1 LIIRISGGFRL
12 GLGVGVALRL
22 RSSTLSACAPLFPL
36 ADRRPKP
43 DFYFLRNF
51 ALSIMAW
58 AIGLRLQ
65 PQR

>member
-1 LIIRISGGFRL
+1 MIRISGGFRL
-12 GLGVGVALRL
+12 RLGGGVALRL
-22 RSSTLSACAPLFPL
+22 RSRRLSVCAPLFPP
-36 ADRRPKP
+36 AARRPKP

-58 AIGLRLQ
+58 AIWLRLQ